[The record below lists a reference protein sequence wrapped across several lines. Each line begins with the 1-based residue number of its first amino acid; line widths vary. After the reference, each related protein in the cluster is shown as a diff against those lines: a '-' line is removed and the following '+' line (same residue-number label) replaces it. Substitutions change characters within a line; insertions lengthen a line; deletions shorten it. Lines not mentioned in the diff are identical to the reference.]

1 MISSEQ
7 LQKIRTEARPLI
19 AQQMDIALQLAAM
32 RDVVATAGGDWSA
45 LKAVIKAEIQ
55 DKVAKVRDKAEST
68 LAYADMLGLGN
79 MNEFNS
85 FAFSLSSTIDHDPET
100 GEIHEPAAPATHPA
114 KPTEPQAKH
123 AVEDALLSASEG
135 VHDQE
140 VSTPSPNPSTAVDL
154 GGGSENAPAT
164 VDTNSETH
172 VGGAGNSNVRHL
184 TGPVV
189 ASERLVALRGSVA

>member
-19 AQQMDIALQLAAM
+19 EQQMDIALQLAAM

-79 MNEFNS
+79 MNEKNS
-85 FAFSLSSTIDHDPET
+85 SAGRVMVTNDDD
-100 GEIHEPAAPATHPA
+100 GNEIYF
-114 KPTEPQAKH
+114 TESK
-123 AVEDALLSASEG
+123 
-135 VHDQE
+135 
-140 VSTPSPNPSTAVDL
+140 AVDL
-154 GGGSENAPAT
+154 DVEGGENAPALH
-164 VDTNSETH
+164 VDTNSTEAQTEQVAGQIGNALGQDRESGVTTQPVDTFNLLH
-172 VGGAGNSNVRHL
+172 MPAPKPQFVQVPFEGAINQ
-184 TGPVV
+184 
-189 ASERLVALRGSVA
+189 

>member
-19 AQQMDIALQLAAM
+19 EQQMDIALQLAAM

-79 MNEFNS
+79 LNEKNS
-85 FAFSLSSTIDHDPET
+85 FAFSLARTIDHDPET
-100 GEIHEPAAPATHPA
+100 GEITEPADPASA
-114 KPTEPQAKH
+114 GA
-123 AVEDALLSASEG
+123 AADVE
-135 VHDQE
+135 
-140 VSTPSPNPSTAVDL
+140 
-154 GGGSENAPAT
+154 GGENAPALHA
-164 VDTNSETH
+164 DTNSTEN
-172 VGGAGNSNVRHL
+172 VGASAGRLHSIIEAPTESPAGVSVDTSNLLHMPAPKPQFVQVPFDG
-184 TGPVV
+184 TINQ
-189 ASERLVALRGSVA
+189 